1 VPNAQHVPL
10 IARTRGGLPECVHYG
25 SIAVVDAAGATL
37 AALGERFDPQFTR
50 STLKPLQSL
59 AFLREDGAAR
69 LGIDSCELAMLC
81 SSHSGEDMHTAVV
94 RGFLERA
101 GAAPR
106 DLRCGCHEPFY
117 FSATGEPAPMGAH
130 WSPLHHNCSGKH
142 AGFLACCRL
151 RGLPFAG
158 YLDPAGPVQE
168 RVRSI
173 VREYAAGDPLAE
185 GVDGCSAP
193 TFALP
198 LPRIAHVYAQLAAG
212 RREELRPVLHAMSR
226 HPELVSGTGR
236 FDLAVARHGRGDW
249 VAKGGVDGI
258 FCIGVRSRGLGIA
271 VKVADG
277 APRAVHALA
286 VEVLHQIGLIED
298 PTVGELSPHWRP
310 RIRNAAGLPTGG
322 YEPLFRLTRVH

>member
-1 VPNAQHVPL
+1 MPNAQHLPL
-10 IARTRGGLPECVHYG
+10 IARTRGGLPECFHYG
-25 SIAVVDAAGATL
+25 SVAVVDAAGTTL
-37 AALGERFDPQFTR
+37 CALGERFDPQFTR

-59 AFLREDGAAR
+59 AFLREDGAVR
-69 LGIDSCELAMLC
+69 LGIDSRELAMLC
-81 SSHSGEDMHTAVV
+81 SSHSGEEMHTGTV
-94 RGFLERA
+94 RAFLQRA

-117 FSATGEPAPMGAH
+117 YGATGEPAPAGAR

-151 RGLPFAG
+151 RGAPLAT
-158 YLDPAGPVQE
+158 YLDPQGPVQE

-173 VREYAAGDPLAE
+173 VRDYASGDPVAE

-198 LPRIAHVYAQLAAG
+198 LPRIAHVYAQLAAA
-212 RREELRPVLHAMSR
+212 RRDELRPVAYAMTR

-236 FDLAVARHGRGDW
+236 FDHDVALHGRGNW
-249 VAKGGVDGI
+249 IAKGGVDGM

-271 VKVADG
+271 MKVADG

-286 VEVLHQIGLIED
+286 VEVLHQVGLLED
-298 PTVGELSPHWRP
+298 PTVGELAPHWRP
-310 RIRNAAGLPTGG
+310 RIRNAAGIETGG
-322 YEPLFRLTRVH
+322 YEPLFRLPRLR